1 MFILTAVILVV
12 ARALSNTQ
20 APEIQSR
27 LQEMQRKLA
36 TVQGII
42 TVSKQRPKSPER
54 LVSEYHQEMK
64 SKPISKV
71 AKTMFEPKV
80 PTQEEL

>member
-1 MFILTAVILVV
+1 MV
-12 ARALSNTQ
+12 ARALSSTQ

-42 TVSKQRPKSPER
+42 TVSKQKPKSPER
-54 LVSEYHQEMK
+54 LVSEYHEEMK
-64 SKPISKV
+64 SKLVKPIS
-71 AKTMFEPKV
+71 KTMFEPKV